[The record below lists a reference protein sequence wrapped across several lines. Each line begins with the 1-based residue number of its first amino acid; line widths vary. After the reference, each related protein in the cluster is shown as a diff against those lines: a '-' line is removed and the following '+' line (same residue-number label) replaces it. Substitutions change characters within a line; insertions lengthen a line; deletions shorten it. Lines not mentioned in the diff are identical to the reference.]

1 MDNSKPLDL
10 DKVDPCVWRILV
22 ADKVYGPFT
31 LGQLR
36 VFILD
41 GRINA
46 RSKIAEGD
54 GGRILAAGECPQ
66 LAPAFAER
74 LARARPRELANFVVV
89 AQLEHGTQKI
99 IDVLN
104 ELGSFAEAMPGIF
117 LLRSDIR
124 LAQIQSRVSEVLA
137 STEKILIVDATNDR
151 LGWLGLGFEAN
162 EHLRAIWNKA
172 A

>member
-54 GGRILAAGECPQ
+54 GGHI
-66 LAPAFAER
+66 AEV
-74 LARARPRELANFVVV
+74 E
-89 AQLEHGTQKI
+89 
-99 IDVLN
+99 
-104 ELGSFAEAMPGIF
+104 F
-117 LLRSDIR
+117 LSHLRS
-124 LAQIQSRVSEVLA
+124 LW
-137 STEKILIVDATNDR
+137 T
-151 LGWLGLGFEAN
+151 
-162 EHLRAIWNKA
+162 
-172 A
+172 